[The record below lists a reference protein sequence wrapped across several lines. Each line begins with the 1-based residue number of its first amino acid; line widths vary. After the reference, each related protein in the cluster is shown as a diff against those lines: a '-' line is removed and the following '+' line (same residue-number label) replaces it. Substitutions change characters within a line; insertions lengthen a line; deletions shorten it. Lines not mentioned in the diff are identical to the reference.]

1 MKHFTRK
8 HRKPKLRS
16 ENRIVKGNFSDRK
29 ARDKTNKDSAFLA
42 SKFHVTPSNNRFFG
56 GFRAI
61 PTVIR
66 SGHDILRASVI
77 YDFMQQPVSLLTG
90 D

>member
-1 MKHFTRK
+1 MR
-8 HRKPKLRS
+8 L
-16 ENRIVKGNFSDRK
+16 RIVKGNFSDRK
-29 ARDKTNKDSAFLA
+29 ATEARDETNKDSAFLA
-42 SKFHVTPSNNRFFG
+42 SKFHLMPGLGFFG

-66 SGHDILRASVI
+66 SGHDILRALII
-77 YDFMQQPVSLLTG
+77 YDLMQQPLLLLSR